1 MGDNIL
7 DVRYD
12 LVLSPWRFVQLDFC
26 MFYTVRL
33 AAPVPEVA
41 VTIDDLLPW
50 LTDLLMLST
59 SRIEVFVLKKFTF
72 ALDSRSFSLPVF
84 DLFLFTATCADI
96 MALAPGYWR

>member
-1 MGDNIL
+1 
-7 DVRYD
+7 
-12 LVLSPWRFVQLDFC
+12 

-33 AAPVPEVA
+33 AAPVPVAA

-50 LTDLLMLST
+50 LTDLFMWSA
-59 SRIEVFVLKKFTF
+59 SRIEVLVLKKFTL
-72 ALDSRSFSLPVF
+72 ALASLSLTLLVF